1 VNARG
6 SRSEALAGR
15 IHDLARY
22 TATACCI
29 TRACRGERGGNLL
42 PLQAFWR
49 LRFEWR
55 VEGSMALL
63 FFGPPRCIISLECRA
78 ACCMI
83 SVRQKTWQP
92 CMDDNLAILG
102 ESGRTLKDRVW
113 QGVRYA
119 AFASLFSALPA
130 LLRGERLTF
139 VVAVA
144 VSAVCGSALGA
155 IYYYTESIRA
165 KGGLS
170 RTFANVITLL
180 AFAAAVLGVLF
191 LAAVSLS

>member
-1 VNARG
+1 
-6 SRSEALAGR
+6 
-15 IHDLARY
+15 
-22 TATACCI
+22 
-29 TRACRGERGGNLL
+29 
-42 PLQAFWR
+42 
-49 LRFEWR
+49 
-55 VEGSMALL
+55 
-63 FFGPPRCIISLECRA
+63 
-78 ACCMI
+78 
-83 SVRQKTWQP
+83 
-92 CMDDNLAILG
+92 MDDNLAILG
-102 ESGRTLKDRVW
+102 ASGRTLKDRVW

-130 LLRGERLTF
+130 LLRGERRTF

-155 IYYYTESIRA
+155 IYHHTESIRA

-180 AFAAAVLGVLF
+180 SFAAAVLGVLF